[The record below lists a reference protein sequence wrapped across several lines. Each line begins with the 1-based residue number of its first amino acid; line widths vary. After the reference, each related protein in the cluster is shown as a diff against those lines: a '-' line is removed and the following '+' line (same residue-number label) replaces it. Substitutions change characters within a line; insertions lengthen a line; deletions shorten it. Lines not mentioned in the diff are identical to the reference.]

1 HLWPGL
7 ARADQDPGGHDR
19 ARVHRGCRAHPRAGH
34 QRRSVDNPCIRL
46 RHRSGRAR
54 GRHGCAV
61 SRSHRRHGQQLRH
74 HPLRGGRHRW
84 PRLDP
89 RRGRRRLPGGPRR
102 GLRPGLRAD
111 LRAGCHLPVD
121 GGGRPL
127 PARWTLRKGRDR
139 MTQPLKTS
147 DTSDTPET
155 SGGPKDPAVPGT
167 SGGPAGPGSRAAL
180 FAGRRR
186 SSMRWIMLAVGL
198 VTALALPWFVYP
210 PVAMDIAA
218 WALFAI
224 SVDLLLGYTGLLSFG
239 HAAFWG
245 SSAYATGLIATHW
258 GLPFPVAILGGMLFA
273 MAIAVPIGYL
283 SVRRTGIYFAMVTLA
298 FAQMIYFIANQ
309 LSDLTGGEN
318 GLQGIPKSFF
328 GIESVETDSFYF
340 YYAAIGLILLGIW
353 AAWRVVH
360 SPFGRVLVAIR
371 DNPARARA
379 LGYDVD
385 RYKVIVFVLSAGLAG
400 LAGGV
405 FAISHGFASLQELDW
420 TTSGKVVLITVLG
433 GIGTLWGPVLGAAV
447 VTMLED
453 WLASSGFEG
462 TGIILG
468 SIFVVIVLLFRHG
481 IWGTA
486 RDLLQRLPNRRRDRM
501 H

>member
-1 HLWPGL
+1 MT
-7 ARADQDPGGHDR
+7 
-19 ARVHRGCRAHPRAGH
+19 
-34 QRRSVDNPCIRL
+34 S
-46 RHRSGRAR
+46 
-54 GRHGCAV
+54 
-61 SRSHRRHGQQLRH
+61 
-74 HPLRGGRHRW
+74 
-84 PRLDP
+84 
-89 RRGRRRLPGGPRR
+89 
-102 GLRPGLRAD
+102 
-111 LRAGCHLPVD
+111 
-121 GGGRPL
+121 
-127 PARWTLRKGRDR
+127 PATD
-139 MTQPLKTS
+139 TS
-147 DTSDTPET
+147 DTSEIQDVDAPTPPRAR
-155 SGGPKDPAVPGT
+155 SRRDP
-167 SGGPAGPGSRAAL
+167 L
-180 FAGRRR
+180 
-186 SSMRWIMLAVGL
+186 RWIMLTVGL
-198 VTALALPWFVYP
+198 AAALALPWFIYP

-245 SSAYATGLIATHW
+245 SSAYVTGLMAIHW

-309 LSDLTGGEN
+309 ASDLTGGEN

-340 YYAAIGLILLGIW
+340 YYAAIGLILLGVW
-353 AAWRVVH
+353 AAWRIVH

-405 FAISHGFASLQELDW
+405 FAISHGFASLQELNW

-433 GIGTLWGPVLGAAV
+433 GIGTLWGGPIGAAV
-447 VTMLED
+447 VVTLED

-486 RDLLQRLPNRRRDRM
+486 QDLLHALTARRRAKRS
-501 H
+501 

>member
-1 HLWPGL
+1 
-7 ARADQDPGGHDR
+7 
-19 ARVHRGCRAHPRAGH
+19 
-34 QRRSVDNPCIRL
+34 
-46 RHRSGRAR
+46 
-54 GRHGCAV
+54 
-61 SRSHRRHGQQLRH
+61 
-74 HPLRGGRHRW
+74 
-84 PRLDP
+84 
-89 RRGRRRLPGGPRR
+89 
-102 GLRPGLRAD
+102 
-111 LRAGCHLPVD
+111 
-121 GGGRPL
+121 
-127 PARWTLRKGRDR
+127 
-139 MTQPLKTS
+139 MTQPLKSGTS
-147 DTSDTPET
+147 T
-155 SGGPKDPAVPGT
+155 SGTPDANAAQ
-167 SGGPAGPGSRAAL
+167 SSPAGRGHSL
-180 FAGRRR
+180 L
-186 SSMRWIMLAVGL
+186 RWVMLLVGL
-198 VTALALPWFVYP
+198 VAALVLPWVIYP

-245 SSAYATGLIATHW
+245 ASSYVTGLIAIHW
-258 GLPFPVAILGGMLFA
+258 GVPFPLAILGGMIFA

-298 FAQMIYFIANQ
+298 FAQMIYFLANQ
-309 LSDLTGGEN
+309 LGDLTGGEN
-318 GLQGIPKSFF
+318 GLQAIPKTFF
-328 GIESVETDSFYF
+328 GVESVESDAFTF

-353 AAWRVVH
+353 AAWRIIH

-385 RYKVIVFVLSAGLAG
+385 RYKIIVFVLSAGLAG

-405 FAISHGFASLQELDW
+405 FAISHGFTSLEELSW

-433 GIGTLWGPVLGAAV
+433 GIGTLWGGPLGAGTV
-447 VTMLED
+447 ITLED
-453 WLASSGFEG
+453 RLASSGFEG

-486 RDLLQRLPNRRRDRM
+486 RDLVQRRM
-501 H
+501 RH